1 MLASDQS
8 RASMALR
15 RRQLLQLA
23 ASGLGPAGWL
33 LAQGRASAA
42 APPAPDLRLGLI
54 SDLNGSYGSTTYI
67 PQVSQGLR
75 QLLALQPALLVCAG
89 DMVAGQKPGLGAA
102 QLDAMWEG
110 FARTVLTPVR
120 QAGVPF
126 LPAVGNHDGSPGFTA
141 DRAALRRFWGPR
153 RQALGLRFVDAA
165 DFPFHYSAL
174 QEEVFVLVWDASSS
188 RIPAEQLGWARRQLA
203 SPEARQARLRLVV
216 GHLPL
221 AGVSQGRDRPG
232 ERLEQAAAVQQLLEA
247 GRVQAY
253 ISGHQHAW
261 FPARRGQLD
270 LIQLGALGS
279 GPRRLLQGGLPP
291 QQTFTSLDIDWRSN
305 SLVETTY
312 AVASGQPVAWEQLP
326 ATLRGSSSSLQR
338 NRPRRPIL
346 GGGREPGSGG

>member
-1 MLASDQS
+1 MP
-8 RASMALR
+8 LR

-23 ASGLGPAGWL
+23 ASGLGGTGWL
-33 LAQGRASAA
+33 LARGRAAA
-42 APPAPDLRLGLI
+42 APQASLQAAPQVAPDLRLGLI
-54 SDLNGSYGSTTYI
+54 SDLNSSYGSTTYI

-75 QLLALQPALLVCAG
+75 QLLALNPALLICAG
-89 DMVAGQKPGLGAA
+89 DMVAGQKPGLSTA

-126 LPAVGNHDGSPGFTA
+126 LPAVGNHDGAPGFRA
-141 DRAALRRFWGPR
+141 DRAAVSRFWSPR

-165 DFPFHYSAL
+165 DFPFHYSVL
-174 QEEVFVLVWDASSS
+174 QEQVFVLVWDASSS
-188 RIPAEQLGWARRQLA
+188 RIPADQLDWARRQLA
-203 SPEARQARLRLVV
+203 GPQARQARLRLVV

-232 ERLEQAAAVQQLLEA
+232 EMLDQAAAVQRLLEE

-270 LIQLGALGS
+270 RIQLGALGS
-279 GPRRLLQGGLPP
+279 GPRRLLQGNIPP
-291 QQTFTSLDIDWRSN
+291 QQTFTTLDLRWQAD

-312 AVASGQPVAWEQLP
+312 AVATGQPLAWNRLP
-326 ATLRGSSSSLQR
+326 ATLLSRSGSVSR
-338 NRPRRPIL
+338 NAQERSIRR
-346 GGGREPGSGG
+346 

>member
-1 MLASDQS
+1 
-8 RASMALR
+8 MALR
-15 RRQLLQLA
+15 RRQLLELA
-23 ASGLGPAGWL
+23 ASGLGAAGWL
-33 LAQGRASAA
+33 LTQDRGASAA
-42 APPAPDLRLGLI
+42 QAAPDLRLGLI

-67 PQVSQGLR
+67 PQVSHGLL
-75 QLLALQPALLVCAG
+75 QLLALRPGLLVCGG
-89 DMVAGQKPGLGAA
+89 DMVAGQKPGLSAA

-126 LPAVGNHDGSPGFTA
+126 LPAIGNHDGSPGFTA
-141 DRAALRRFWGPR
+141 DRAAVRRFWSPR
-153 RQALGLRFVDAA
+153 RQALGLRFVDTA

-174 QEEVFVLVWDASSS
+174 QDELFLLVWDASSS
-188 RIPAEQLGWARRQLA
+188 RIAASQLSWARQQLA
-203 SPEARQARLRLVV
+203 GPQARQARLRLVV

-232 ERLEQAAAVQQLLEA
+232 EVLEQPAALQNLLEE

-279 GPRRLLQGGLPP
+279 GPRRLLQGNLPP
-291 QQTFTSLDIDWRSN
+291 QQTFTTLDLRWQAN
-305 SLVETTY
+305 TLMETTHL
-312 AVASGQPVAWEQLP
+312 VATGQPLSWSQLP
-326 ATLRGSSSSLQR
+326 PALEGRGGELRRNLQT
-338 NRPRRPIL
+338 RPLRTWRGPL
-346 GGGREPGSGG
+346 A

>member
-1 MLASDQS
+1 MT
-8 RASMALR
+8 LR

-23 ASGLGPAGWL
+23 ASGLGGAGWL
-33 LAQGRASAA
+33 LAQGRGAALPQTA
-42 APPAPDLRLGLI
+42 APSGPDLRLGLI

-67 PQVSQGLR
+67 APVSQGLR
-75 QLLALQPALLVCAG
+75 QLLGLKPALLVCAG
-89 DMVAGQKPGLGAA
+89 DMVAGQKQGLSAA

-141 DRAALRRFWGPR
+141 DRAAVSRFWGPR
-153 RQALGLRFVDAA
+153 RQALGLRFADAA
-165 DFPFHYSAL
+165 GFPFHYSVL
-174 QEEVFVLVWDASSS
+174 QDDVFVLVWDASSS

-203 SPEARQARLRLVV
+203 SPPARQARLRLVV

-232 ERLEQAAAVQQLLEA
+232 EVLEQAAALQNLLEE

-261 FPARRGQLD
+261 FPARRGRLD

-279 GPRRLLQGGLPP
+279 GPRRLLQGTLPP
-291 QQTFTSLDIDWRSN
+291 QQTYTTLDLRWRADSLM
-305 SLVETTY
+305 ETTY
-312 AVASGQPVAWEQLP
+312 AVATGQPLAWTQLP
-326 ATLRGSSSSLQR
+326 ATLVGRAGSLNRNLQT
-338 NRPRRPIL
+338 RPI
-346 GGGREPGSGG
+346 RR